1 MSFGTRNWRC
11 KMYYPYLRGR
21 QNELLC
27 LRELLE
33 AKKLSKCVTPVL
45 EPVKFSSTFVSTLKK
60 FAENERQIIL
70 IMNPAVGKFEDEFQ
84 KAIVDSKKA
93 DTDEKRTKLKKL
105 LDEYDSILKD
115 KHICKAYLVDAETID
130 KVLKM
135 SEAEREKLYLLNQN
149 RGHDEFYI
157 EHGNELLVE
166 ASFIPKDED
175 FKDEVVG
182 NAIILEDCYQKAKRN
197 ADYIDEPDVFF
208 SKNHLVY
215 ARRGYQGF
223 SDYSIV
229 GNEYDESGFAPV
241 AIAVHIVYLGERKE
255 LRVHHFVSDSNRGYS
270 DVPRKFEEAMDKLVE
285 WDKLDQIRRTRGGR
299 SLINY
304 YENGRFPGLGVIK
317 KYSLMHHLELMGDF
331 LEENI

>member
-1 MSFGTRNWRC
+1 
-11 KMYYPYLRGR
+11 MYYPYLRGR

-149 RGHDEFYI
+149 RGNDEFYI

-270 DVPRKFEEAMDKLVE
+270 D
-285 WDKLDQIRRTRGGR
+285 
-299 SLINY
+299 LI
-304 YENGRFPGLGVIK
+304 
-317 KYSLMHHLELMGDF
+317 
-331 LEENI
+331 

>member
-1 MSFGTRNWRC
+1 
-11 KMYYPYLRGR
+11 MYYPYLRGR

-149 RGHDEFYI
+149 RGNDEFYI

-175 FKDEVVG
+175 FKRKWLEMLLFWKIVIRKQKERLTILMSQMYFLVK
-182 NAIILEDCYQKAKRN
+182 IIWFMPGED
-197 ADYIDEPDVFF
+197 
-208 SKNHLVY
+208 
-215 ARRGYQGF
+215 
-223 SDYSIV
+223 
-229 GNEYDESGFAPV
+229 
-241 AIAVHIVYLGERKE
+241 
-255 LRVHHFVSDSNRGYS
+255 
-270 DVPRKFEEAMDKLVE
+270 
-285 WDKLDQIRRTRGGR
+285 IRAFR
-299 SLINY
+299 I
-304 YENGRFPGLGVIK
+304 IQ
-317 KYSLMHHLELMGDF
+317 
-331 LEENI
+331 

>member
-1 MSFGTRNWRC
+1 
-11 KMYYPYLRGR
+11 MYYPYLRGR

-60 FAENERQIIL
+60 FAENERQNIL
-70 IMNPAVGKFEDEFQ
+70 IMNPAVGKIEDEFQ
-84 KAIVDSKKA
+84 KALVDSKKA

-149 RGHDEFYI
+149 RGNDEFYI

-166 ASFIPKDED
+166 ASFFPIFEY
-175 FKDEVVG
+175 FKD
-182 NAIILEDCYQKAKRN
+182 LT
-197 ADYIDEPDVFF
+197 
-208 SKNHLVY
+208 HL
-215 ARRGYQGF
+215 
-223 SDYSIV
+223 
-229 GNEYDESGFAPV
+229 
-241 AIAVHIVYLGERKE
+241 
-255 LRVHHFVSDSNRGYS
+255 
-270 DVPRKFEEAMDKLVE
+270 
-285 WDKLDQIRRTRGGR
+285 RTR
-299 SLINY
+299 
-304 YENGRFPGLGVIK
+304 K
-317 KYSLMHHLELMGDF
+317 
-331 LEENI
+331 

>member
-1 MSFGTRNWRC
+1 
-11 KMYYPYLRGR
+11 MYYPYLRGR

-149 RGHDEFYI
+149 RGND
-157 EHGNELLVE
+157 ELLVE

>member
-1 MSFGTRNWRC
+1 MFTGIAGS
-11 KMYYPYLRGR
+11 
-21 QNELLC
+21 
-27 LRELLE
+27 
-33 AKKLSKCVTPVL
+33 KKLSKCVTPVL

-149 RGHDEFYI
+149 RGNDEFYI

>member
-1 MSFGTRNWRC
+1 MFTGIAGS
-11 KMYYPYLRGR
+11 
-21 QNELLC
+21 
-27 LRELLE
+27 
-33 AKKLSKCVTPVL
+33 KKVKQMCSPVL

-149 RGHDEFYI
+149 RGNDEFYI

>member
-1 MSFGTRNWRC
+1 
-11 KMYYPYLRGR
+11 MYYPYLRGR

-149 RGHDEFYI
+149 RGNDEFYI

-255 LRVHHFVSDSNRGYS
+255 LRVTILYLIPIEVILMYQENL
-270 DVPRKFEEAMDKLVE
+270 RKP
-285 WDKLDQIRRTRGGR
+285 W
-299 SLINY
+299 INLL
-304 YENGRFPGLGVIK
+304 NGT
-317 KYSLMHHLELMGDF
+317 
-331 LEENI
+331 N

>member
-11 KMYYPYLRGR
+11 KIYYPYLRGR

-149 RGHDEFYI
+149 RGNDEFYI

-285 WDKLDQIRRTRGGR
+285 WDKLDQIRRTRG
-299 SLINY
+299 
-304 YENGRFPGLGVIK
+304 
-317 KYSLMHHLELMGDF
+317 
-331 LEENI
+331 EEV

>member
-1 MSFGTRNWRC
+1 
-11 KMYYPYLRGR
+11 MYYPYLRGR

-149 RGHDEFYI
+149 RGNDEFYI

-241 AIAVHIVYLGERKE
+241 AIAVLLFI
-255 LRVHHFVSDSNRGYS
+255 
-270 DVPRKFEEAMDKLVE
+270 
-285 WDKLDQIRRTRGGR
+285 W
-299 SLINY
+299 
-304 YENGRFPGLGVIK
+304 ENGR
-317 KYSLMHHLELMGDF
+317 
-331 LEENI
+331 N

>member
-1 MSFGTRNWRC
+1 MLHRF
-11 KMYYPYLRGR
+11 
-21 QNELLC
+21 
-27 LRELLE
+27 
-33 AKKLSKCVTPVL
+33 L

-149 RGHDEFYI
+149 RGNDEFYI

-304 YENGRFPGLGVIK
+304 YENGRFPGLGCDK
-317 KYSLMHHLELMGDF
+317 KIFVNASP
-331 LEENI
+331 